1 MAIEEEIADFI
12 KNCKGDWDNC
22 AITPNEVIVYMD
34 QTTFYFAKDYI
45 KVVTSNNYRER
56 NVLYHFITNII
67 NKYYPTAKIE
77 GILTKEDLIDIYN
90 KINNDES
97 LVDYTPNDFRT
108 AMKILKVDT
117 SSTDNIRGDR
127 MRNEEEWKLFKTY
140 IKTDRNGN
148 KEEILLTNDKG
159 EKVSISRNIMT
170 LHKI

>member
-67 NKYYPTAKIE
+67 NKYYPNSKKYDTDISKYKFKNCHINH
-77 GILTKEDLIDIYN
+77 LLIAYYCYN
-90 KINNDES
+90 
-97 LVDYTPNDFRT
+97 
-108 AMKILKVDT
+108 
-117 SSTDNIRGDR
+117 
-127 MRNEEEWKLFKTY
+127 
-140 IKTDRNGN
+140 
-148 KEEILLTNDKG
+148 TNDIRFYKNTKG
-159 EKVSISRNIMT
+159 NFEACIRDIKLKELLNN
-170 LHKI
+170 